1 MTKDRIIYNE
11 DGSFGV
17 DEDSLNK
24 FDLIFKYNQANNKT
38 VFDNDKDGNIDQL
51 MDILTP
57 RMQKQLVDEL
67 HNNEAN
73 DQPNWFKDGNL
84 SKYYEGSNDY

>member
-11 DGSFGV
+11 DGSLGV

-38 VFDNDKDGNIDQL
+38 VFDNDKDDNIDEL
-51 MDILTP
+51 MNILTP
-57 RMQKQLVDEL
+57 RMQKQLVYEL
-67 HNNEAN
+67 HNNSEVN
-73 DQPNWFKDGNL
+73 Q
-84 SKYYEGSNDY
+84 

>member
-1 MTKDRIIYNE
+1 MTKDKIIYNE

-38 VFDNDKDGNIDQL
+38 VFDNDNDIDEL

-57 RMQKQLVDEL
+57 RMQKQLVDSI
-67 HNNEAN
+67 HNNSEVK
-73 DQPNWFKDGNL
+73 Q
-84 SKYYEGSNDY
+84 